1 MNVYAS
7 IVRFVLLCS
16 FALSLSVN
24 AQTINTEN
32 LSSQQINQLAE
43 VAANMR
49 KDPLTSVRKFVTKSK
64 LGLISDRTSGACR
77 QNERWTRGTV
87 GGVSTVLP
95 GLVTRAGANADLCES
110 GL

>member
-49 KDPLTSVRKFVTKSK
+49 KDPR
-64 LGLISDRTSGACR
+64 
-77 QNERWTRGTV
+77 
-87 GGVSTVLP
+87 
-95 GLVTRAGANADLCES
+95 
-110 GL
+110 